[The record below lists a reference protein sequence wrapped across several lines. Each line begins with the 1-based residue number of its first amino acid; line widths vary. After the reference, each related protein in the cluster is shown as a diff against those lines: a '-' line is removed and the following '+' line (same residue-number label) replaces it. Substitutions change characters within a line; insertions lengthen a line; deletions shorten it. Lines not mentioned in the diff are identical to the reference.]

1 MGPGVHDGTS
11 LPSPGERGSTGRVAI
26 AWSRWLAPPPDSG
39 YPRAVEAPTGDAPIR
54 VLAVGPT
61 PVPESEGLSVERAAT
76 LEAGLARLEE
86 GGVDVV
92 FVALALGAEAVGSI
106 RGRAPEVPIVAEA
119 DDAEAVAA
127 LEAGAHDVVP
137 PEADAATVRR
147 AIRYATSLHRLEGEL
162 HRHRVVD
169 ELTGL
174 YNARG
179 FEHLAE
185 HHLRLADR
193 MQEPVVLVF
202 VQLDDLTR
210 VSETHGAAEG
220 PRLLAETAEV
230 LRRAVRDSDV
240 LARVGTD
247 AFCVL
252 LTGNAAGAEAL
263 VLSRLVEAVAA
274 RNARSGRT
282 TPLSLSVGAAR
293 YDPARPVPLAELMA
307 EASRRLQ
314 TPG

>member
-1 MGPGVHDGTS
+1 MGALGGETPIHLLVAG
-11 LPSPGERGSTGRVAI
+11 PSVI
-26 AWSRWLAPPPDSG
+26 
-39 YPRAVEAPTGDAPIR
+39 
-54 VLAVGPT
+54 
-61 PVPESEGLSVERAAT
+61 PEEEGLSVERAETLAEALER
-76 LEAGLARLEE
+76 LEAGGA
-86 GGVDVV
+86 DVV
-92 FVALALGAEAVGSI
+92 LANLGAQAVRAI
-106 RGRAPEVPIVAEA
+106 RERAPDVPVVAMT
-119 DDAEAVAA
+119 DDDEGVAA

-137 PEADAATVRR
+137 LDADPATLRR
-147 AIRYATSLHRLEGEL
+147 AIRYATSLHRLEAEL

-179 FEHLAE
+179 FEQLAE

-193 MQEPVVLVF
+193 TQEPVVLVF
-202 VQLDDLTR
+202 VRLEDLTR

-230 LRRAVRDSDV
+230 LRGAVRDSDV

-263 VLSRLVEAVAA
+263 VLSRIVEAVAA
-274 RNARSGRT
+274 RNARAGRT
-282 TPLSLSVGAAR
+282 APLALAVGAAR
-293 YDPARPVPLAELMA
+293 YDPAHPVPLAELMA

-314 TPG
+314 APG

>member
-1 MGPGVHDGTS
+1 MREP
-11 LPSPGERGSTGRVAI
+11 
-26 AWSRWLAPPPDSG
+26 
-39 YPRAVEAPTGDAPIR
+39 PIR
-54 VLAVGPT
+54 VLAVGPA
-61 PVPESEGLSVERAAT
+61 PEPEGPDLEVERAD
-76 LEAGLARLEE
+76 GLAAALERLDG
-86 GGVDVV
+86 GGVDVALV
-92 FVALALGAEAVGSI
+92 PLALGREAVAAV
-106 RGRAPEVPIVAEA
+106 RERAPEVPLVAVA
-119 DDAEAVAA
+119 DDEEQLGA

-137 PEADAATVRR
+137 SDADPALLRR

-162 HRHRVVD
+162 HRHRTVD

-179 FEHLAE
+179 FEQLAE

-193 MQEPVVLVF
+193 TQEPVVLVF
-202 VQLDDLTR
+202 VRLDDLAR
-210 VSETHGAAEG
+210 ISETAGAAEG

-230 LRRAVRDSDV
+230 LRQVVRDSDV

-263 VLSRLVEAVAA
+263 VLSRLVEAVAL
-274 RNARSGRT
+274 RNARGGRA

-293 YDPARPVPLAELMA
+293 YDPAAPSPLAELMA

-314 TPG
+314 HPA

>member
-1 MGPGVHDGTS
+1 MREP
-11 LPSPGERGSTGRVAI
+11 
-26 AWSRWLAPPPDSG
+26 
-39 YPRAVEAPTGDAPIR
+39 PIR
-54 VLAVGPT
+54 VLAVGP
-61 PVPESEGLSVERAAT
+61 VPEPEGSDLELERADALAAA
-76 LEAGLARLEE
+76 LERLDA
-86 GGVDVV
+86 GGVDV
-92 FVALALGAEAVGSI
+92 ALVPLVLGREAIAAI
-106 RGRAPEVPIVAEA
+106 RERAPEVPVVAIAGDDEA
-119 DDAEAVAA
+119 LAA

-137 PEADAATVRR
+137 DAADPALLRR
-147 AIRYATSLHRLEGEL
+147 SIRYARSLHRLEGEL
-162 HRHRVVD
+162 HRHRTID

-179 FEHLAE
+179 FEQLAE

-193 MQEPVVLVF
+193 TQEPVTLVF
-202 VQLDDLTR
+202 VRLDDLAR
-210 VSETHGAAEG
+210 ISETAGATEG

-263 VLSRLVEAVAA
+263 VLSRLVEAVAL
-274 RNARSGRT
+274 RNARSGRA
-282 TPLSLSVGAAR
+282 TPLRLSVGAAR
-293 YDPARPVPLAELMA
+293 YDPAAPVPLAELMA

-314 TPG
+314 HP

>member
-1 MGPGVHDGTS
+1 MAG
-11 LPSPGERGSTGRVAI
+11 LRGEV
-26 AWSRWLAPPPDSG
+26 
-39 YPRAVEAPTGDAPIR
+39 PID

-61 PVPESEGLSVERAAT
+61 PAPEGEGLSTERAET
-76 LEAGLARLEE
+76 LQGALDRLDER
-86 GGVDVV
+86 GAD
-92 FVALALGAEAVGSI
+92 VALVALSLGPEAI
-106 RGRAPEVPIVAEA
+106 RSLRERVPELPVVAVA
-119 DDAEAVAA
+119 DDAEAVVA
-127 LEAGAHDVVP
+127 LEAGAHDVIP
-137 PEADAATVRR
+137 PGADPATIRR
-147 AIRYATSLHRLEGEL
+147 SIRYAISLHRLEREL

-179 FEHLAE
+179 FEQLAE

-193 MQEPVVLVF
+193 TQEPVVLVF
-202 VQLDDLTR
+202 VRLNDLTR

-230 LRRAVRDSDV
+230 LRQAVRDSDV

-252 LTGNAAGAEAL
+252 LTGNAAGAEAI
-263 VLSRLVEAVAA
+263 VLARLVEAVAA

-282 TPLSLSVGAAR
+282 APLSLSVGAAR
-293 YDPARPVPLAELMA
+293 YDPADPVPLAELMT

-314 TPG
+314 APG